1 MQIFKAIVLFFS
13 EEDKRE
19 FFKGLKTIR
28 DYSID

>member
-1 MQIFKAIVLFFS
+1 LSFFFL